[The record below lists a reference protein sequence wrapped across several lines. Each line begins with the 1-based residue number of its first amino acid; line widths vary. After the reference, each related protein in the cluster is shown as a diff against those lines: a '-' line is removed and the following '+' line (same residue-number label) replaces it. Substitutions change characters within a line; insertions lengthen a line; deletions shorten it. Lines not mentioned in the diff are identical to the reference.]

1 MKKAEIKNLS
11 IDELQAQ
18 LAEAKA
24 NYTKLVLAHKI
35 SPIQN
40 PISIR
45 NLRRDIAR
53 LHTELTNKQ

>member
-1 MKKAEIKNLS
+1 MKNAELKNLS
-11 IDELQAQ
+11 IEDLKAQ
-18 LAEAKA
+18 LAEAQA
-24 NYTKLVLAHKI
+24 NYTKVVLAHKI

-53 LHTELTNKQ
+53 LHTEITNKQ